1 MSILDPEKLSS
12 HVSGASEMPQGED
25 LEAVIA
31 RLDKKWR
38 ELKKLLQAQESSPL
52 EEEPGL
58 QVCLNDLNQAENP
71 GQEDDELSKSWWDSL
86 LLGNKAKFG
95 VTSVETDAI
104 IRRVEKLDEDAKMRE
119 RLARVEKH
127 NHALTIYAIACT
139 FLVLFMVFSTYF
151 FQESYASSKNSLD
164 QAVEPAIA
172 ATTVVPN
179 PAAANPPA
187 PPQALPQPIPG
198 TPDSQETPTAS
209 SALQKPEIPQVE
221 FVGSRTSNKY
231 HYRSCKWTKYIPP
244 KNERVF
250 HSVAEAKEAGYISC
264 PTCRP
269 PLTDEPQTSAR

>member
-12 HVSGASEMPQGED
+12 HVSGASEMPQGEN

-52 EEEPGL
+52 EEEPGPR
-58 QVCLNDLNQAENP
+58 VCLNDLNLPQNP
-71 GQEDDELSKSWWDSL
+71 GQEDDDPSKSIWDSL
-86 LLGNKAKFG
+86 IPGNKAKFG

-104 IRRVEKLDEDAKMRE
+104 IQRVEKLDEDAKMRE

-127 NHALTIYAIACT
+127 NHALTIYAVACT

-151 FQESYASSKNSLD
+151 LQESYASSKNSLD
-164 QAVEPAIA
+164 QAVEPSIA

-179 PAAANPPA
+179 PAA

-198 TPDSQETPTAS
+198 TPESQETPTAS
-209 SALQKPEIPQVE
+209 NALQKPEIPQVE
-221 FVGSRTSNKY
+221 FVGSRSSNKY
-231 HYRSCKWTKYIPP
+231 HYRSCKWTKYIHP